1 MNNKNS
7 IRPIVSV
14 AALLLC
20 GCMAATSIQF
30 DYKPKELRLQGE
42 GAASGNALVLGQAY
56 LRGYGNW
63 VQLVITSVDE
73 TKTFSQTQLRPTI
86 NFLVPA
92 GKRTLNVRV
101 LLGNEMKWNESADS
115 QIAVE
120 LQEGLVYQ
128 VKAREATDIRGIEG
142 IDLWIEQLGTIPEYE
157 YFLKRNPGY
166 KQGQPLTRGE
176 MTGLP

>member
-1 MNNKNS
+1 MNNENPVRAVVV
-7 IRPIVSV
+7 I
-14 AALLLC
+14 AGLMLA
-20 GCMAATSIQF
+20 GCTATSIQF
-30 DYKPKELRLQGE
+30 DYQPRELKLQGE
-42 GAASGNALVLGQAY
+42 TAASGPALVLGQAY
-56 LRGYGNW
+56 LQGYGDW
-63 VQLVITSVDE
+63 VQLIITSVDE
-73 TKTFSQTQLRPTI
+73 AQTFSQTRLRPTI

-101 LLGNEMKWNESADS
+101 SLGNEMKWNQSADS
-115 QIAVE
+115 QVAVE

-142 IDLWIEQLGTIPEYE
+142 IDLWVEQLGTIPEFE
-157 YFLKRNPGY
+157 YFLKRNPDY

>member
-1 MNNKNS
+1 MKKLS
-7 IRPIVSV
+7 ALAVLLV
-14 AALLLC
+14 A
-20 GCMAATSIQF
+20 GCTATSIQF
-30 DYKPKELRLQGE
+30 DYEPRELRLQGE
-42 GAASGNALVLGQAY
+42 TAASGHALVLGQAY
-56 LRGYGNW
+56 LQGYGEW
-63 VQLVITSVDE
+63 VQLIITSVDE
-73 TKTFSQTQLRPTI
+73 AKTFSQTRLRPTI

-101 LLGNEMKWNESADS
+101 LLGNEMKWKESADS
-115 QIAVE
+115 QVAVE

-142 IDLWIEQLGTIPEYE
+142 IDLWIEQLGTIPEFE

>member
-1 MNNKNS
+1 MNNENA
-7 IRPIVSV
+7 IRPIMVA
-14 AALLLC
+14 AALLMS

-30 DYKPKELRLQGE
+30 DYKPKELRLQGD
-42 GAASGNALVLGQAY
+42 AAAGGKALVLGQAY

-92 GKRTLNVRV
+92 GKRTMNVRV

-128 VKAREATDIRGIEG
+128 VKAREATDIRGVEG
-142 IDLWIEQLGTIPEYE
+142 VDLWIEQLGSIAEYE
-157 YFLKRNPGY
+157 YFLQRNRDY

>member
-1 MNNKNS
+1 MNKKNP
-7 IRPIVSV
+7 IRVFVSLS
-14 AALLLC
+14 ALLVG
-20 GCMAATSIQF
+20 GCTATSIQF
-30 DYKPKELRLQGE
+30 DYKPREIQLQGE
-42 GAASGNALVLGQAY
+42 GAAGGSALVLGQAY
-56 LRGYGNW
+56 LQGYGDW
-63 VQLVITSVDE
+63 VQLIITSVDE
-73 TKTFSQTQLRPTI
+73 AKTFSQTRLRPTV
-86 NFLVPA
+86 NFLIPA

-115 QIAVE
+115 QIVVE

-128 VKAREATDIRGIEG
+128 VKAREATDIRGIESV
-142 IDLWIEQLGTIPEYE
+142 DLWVVQLGTIPEYE